1 MRKNKYLDYNT
12 NSRDEII
19 GYYLPMVRSI
29 VKKLEVDE
37 KYYEDLIHVGMIGVI
52 NAYDNYN
59 HDTTKSLLWNII
71 YSNIIKRISKFIKEE
86 ERITGVKLFF
96 APPEQ
101 IRSIDRQEFLEIE
114 TIPFDDDCTLNACE
128 RYVEEIALNKREIE
142 EIISISNLSTREL
155 TILVYFFGL
164 YDQPAIRLEDIGKI
178 YNITRARVGQI
189 KDKALAKCFNAIE
202 KRDKIG
208 TRDEGCIKGIL

>member
-12 NSRDEII
+12 NSRDEVILS
-19 GYYLPMVRSI
+19 YLPMVRRI

-86 ERITGVKLFF
+86 ERITGVKLF
-96 APPEQ
+96 
-101 IRSIDRQEFLEIE
+101 
-114 TIPFDDDCTLNACE
+114 CT
-128 RYVEEIALNKREIE
+128 
-142 EIISISNLSTREL
+142 T
-155 TILVYFFGL
+155 
-164 YDQPAIRLEDIGKI
+164 
-178 YNITRARVGQI
+178 
-189 KDKALAKCFNAIE
+189 
-202 KRDKIG
+202 
-208 TRDEGCIKGIL
+208 

>member
-12 NSRDEII
+12 NSRDEVILS
-19 GYYLPMVRSI
+19 YLPMVRRI

-142 EIISISNLSTREL
+142 EII
-155 TILVYFFGL
+155 FFGL
-164 YDQPAIRLEDIGKI
+164 YDQPAIRLEDIVKI

>member
-12 NSRDEII
+12 NSRDEVIRS
-19 GYYLPMVRSI
+19 YLPMVRRI
-29 VKKLEVDE
+29 VKKLEIDE

-59 HDTTKSLLWNII
+59 PDTNKSLLCNMIYINIL
-71 YSNIIKRISKFIKEE
+71 KRISKFIKDE

-128 RYVEEIALNKREIE
+128 RSVEEIALNKREI
-142 EIISISNLSTREL
+142 
-155 TILVYFFGL
+155 
-164 YDQPAIRLEDIGKI
+164 
-178 YNITRARVGQI
+178 
-189 KDKALAKCFNAIE
+189 
-202 KRDKIG
+202 
-208 TRDEGCIKGIL
+208 